1 VVPAPSLLV
10 LAASLLSPP
19 PEGPGAVAA
28 LERRIAEAEEKLEQ
42 GAFADAESLYR
53 KALFEGSLLRA
64 TLEALDG
71 RMEAAKAALADASL
85 FRVDRKDALVS
96 LATLELQIGEP
107 LRAAEV
113 LADAAA
119 RPPRDVES
127 LRLLAR
133 ASASVGRMDAAAD
146 ALRDAIAVAGDDPE
160 SLFVVA
166 TEYLWLKRPEEAE
179 RLFARVLA
187 ARPLPQTHVL
197 IGRAYRDA
205 GEYARAATELKAALA
220 RDPTV
225 RRAHYYLGMCLL
237 ADAGASS
244 DVREAAIAELRKE
257 LEIDPGDALTKDQ
270 LGVALLD
277 ADRPDEALPLLEA
290 AARAEP
296 RALTLQHL
304 GRAQLA
310 LDRPADA
317 AQSSRR
323 ALELAAGE
331 TGAGAEVDKIHYQ
344 LGLALRKLGQPQE
357 ATAELARSR
366 EAAARAAEDGA
377 RGRVIGTVEE
387 TSPLGALPPALR
399 SEGEARVKDA
409 LARIS
414 FNLGVLQTQG
424 VARGTTAERFGRAA
438 AFFERAAAV
447 DAAFPNVQRA
457 WGVAAFNA
465 RQFAEA
471 AGPLSRAVREEPGNA
486 ELARMLSLAYINT
499 GAYDKAAPLLEKD
512 PGRATDATLQS
523 AYGLSL
529 LRSGR
534 SADAEKVL
542 SGLVRTQ
549 GESADLLVL
558 LGQAQAD
565 QGKWDPAVASLRKAL
580 TLDPR
585 TAEAEATLER
595 IEAARRRKTG
605 P

>member
-1 VVPAPSLLV
+1 MPAPFLLA
-10 LAASLLSPP
+10 LAASLLSPT
-19 PEGPGAVAA
+19 PEGPAAV
-28 LERRIAEAEEKLEQ
+28 LERRIAEAEVKLQQ
-42 GAFADAESLYR
+42 GAFDDAEALYR
-53 KALFEGSLLRA
+53 AALFEGSLLSA

-71 RMEAAKAALADASL
+71 RKEAAKRALADASL
-85 FRVDRKDALVS
+85 FRVDAKDALVS
-96 LATLELQIGEP
+96 LATLELQIGDP
-107 LRAAEV
+107 VRAAEV

-133 ASASVGRMDAAAD
+133 ARASTGEMGAAAE
-146 ALRDAIAVAGDDPE
+146 ALRDASTVAGDDPE

-197 IGRAYRDA
+197 IGRSYRDA
-205 GEYARAATELKAALA
+205 GEYARAATALKAALA
-220 RDPTV
+220 QDPTV

-237 ADAGASS
+237 ADAGASP
-244 DVREAAIAELRKE
+244 DVREAALAELRKE
-257 LEIDPGDALTKDQ
+257 LEVDPGDALTKGQ

-277 ADRPDEALPLLEA
+277 ADRPEEALPILEA
-290 AARAEP
+290 AARAQP
-296 RALTLQHL
+296 RSLTFQHL

-317 AQSSRR
+317 ALSSRR

-357 ATAELARSR
+357 AAAELARSR
-366 EAAARAAEDGA
+366 EAAARAAEDGV
-377 RGRVIGTVEE
+377 RGRVIGTIEE
-387 TSPLGALPPALR
+387 TSPLAALPPALR
-399 SEGEARVKDA
+399 SEGQARVRDA
-409 LARIS
+409 LARVC

-424 VARGTTAERFGRAA
+424 AARGTTAERFARAS
-438 AFFERAAAV
+438 AFFERAATV
-447 DAAFPNVQRA
+447 DPAFPNVQRA

-465 RQFAEA
+465 RQFAQA
-471 AGPLSRAVREEPGNA
+471 TGPLARAVGAEPGDT
-486 ELARMLSLAYINT
+486 ELARMLALAYINT
-499 GAYDKAAPLLEKD
+499 GAYDRAAPILEKD

-534 SADAEKVL
+534 PAEAEKVL
-542 SGLVRTQ
+542 SGLVRAR

-558 LGQAQAD
+558 LAQAQAD
-565 QGKWDPAVASLRKAL
+565 QRKWDPAVASLRKAL
-580 TLDPR
+580 ALDPK

-595 IEAARRRKTG
+595 IEAARTRKTG